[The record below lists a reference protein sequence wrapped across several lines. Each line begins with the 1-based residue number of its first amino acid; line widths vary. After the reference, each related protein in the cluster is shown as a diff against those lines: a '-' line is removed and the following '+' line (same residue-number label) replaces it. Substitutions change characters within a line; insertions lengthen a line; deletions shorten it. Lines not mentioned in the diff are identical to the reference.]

1 MPDTLQVHAFPSIPS
16 QFTMDKTFK
25 NWREGKGGKEGGW
38 LKGEDSCEKQSIR
51 ELICCYCLVKKQF
64 QELSSLEGRKTN
76 SQQQPGEPSL
86 LKNL

>member
-1 MPDTLQVHAFPSIPS
+1 
-16 QFTMDKTFK
+16 MDKTFK
-25 NWREGKGGKEGGW
+25 NWKEGKGGKGGKEGGW

-51 ELICCYCLVKKQF
+51 ELICCYYLVKKQS
-64 QELSSLEGRKTN
+64 QELSSLEGQRTN